1 MTLAD
6 AAATFGPTAG
16 FLIYLWLNRPKTE
29 TKIDDAAGMLQAILD
44 ELKAVKEQVIRNEA
58 LPQSMNEKL
67 VRILTLLEV
76 RK

>member
-16 FLIYLWLNRPKTE
+16 FLIYLWINRPKPE
-29 TKIDDAAGMLQAILD
+29 AKGDDATGL
-44 ELKAVKEQVIRNEA
+44 LKAMHERLIRIE
-58 LPQSMNEKL
+58 
-67 VRILTLLEV
+67 TLLQI

>member
-29 TKIDDAAGMLQAILD
+29 SKSDDATGMLQA
-44 ELKAVKEQVIRNEA
+44 
-58 LPQSMNEKL
+58 MNERL
-67 VRILTLLEV
+67 ICIETLLEV
-76 RK
+76 RN

>member
-29 TKIDDAAGMLQAILD
+29 SKSDDAT
-44 ELKAVKEQVIRNEA
+44 A
-58 LPQSMNEKL
+58 LLQSMNEKL

>member
-16 FLIYLWLNRPKTE
+16 FLIYLWLNRPKPE
-29 TKIDDAAGMLQAILD
+29 AKSDDATGLL
-44 ELKAVKEQVIRNEA
+44 
-58 LPQSMNEKL
+58 QSMNERL
-67 VRILTLLEV
+67 IRIETLLEV